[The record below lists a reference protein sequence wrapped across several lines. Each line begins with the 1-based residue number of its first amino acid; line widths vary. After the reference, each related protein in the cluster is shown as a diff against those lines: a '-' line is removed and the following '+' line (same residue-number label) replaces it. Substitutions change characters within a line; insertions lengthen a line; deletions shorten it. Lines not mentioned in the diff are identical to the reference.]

1 MHFYPQISILISR
14 LYLIGL
20 IALLLFKSNIFW
32 ELGKGV
38 VNLKLVQ
45 MEGVTE
51 DLIPV
56 DADWKELKKIKLIEQ
71 RNDNFEK
78 LQYIELI

>member
-14 LYLIGL
+14 LYLICL

-38 VNLKLVQ
+38 VNLKLVP

>member
-32 ELGKGV
+32 ELGKWL
-38 VNLKLVQ
+38 VNLKLVP